1 MELLL
6 SNPNYKCGEIQDFLP
21 KQRIINL
28 FSSLKDGFE
37 HYLSSFIDDCVKQ
50 SIKEHSSTSKP
61 ISSTSKPIIEDE
73 LYLTTK
79 EACKLLKI
87 SPTTLWRWTEDG
99 RITKHYVFGNP
110 RFLKQE
116 VLSKVKS
123 VTPKN

>member
-1 MELLL
+1 MTAELLDPRKEFGQI
-6 SNPNYKCGEIQDFLP
+6 NDFLP
-21 KQRIINL
+21 QQSINRL
-28 FSSLKDGFE
+28 LTNLKSGFE
-37 HYLSSFIDDCVKQ
+37 HYLSSFIDDCVKH
-50 SIKEHSSTSKP
+50 SIKEHSSTTKP
-61 ISSTSKPIIEDE
+61 IVEDE

-123 VTPKN
+123 VTPKD